1 MKKLIL
7 LFAACA
13 MALSLAAC
21 SHKDPVQE
29 GPAPTPKPTAVPDW
43 SDVLAASASNAAAAK
58 TPPASAT
65 DVSADAAAAVQQAQ
79 APAAMTAQEACAKA
93 QACVGLP
100 VEELYAAVGQ
110 PTQATYGPSCLQV
123 NAEDG
128 MLTYDGFSV
137 WTVRSDTAETV
148 HEVYPDE

>member
-13 MALSLAAC
+13 MALSLSAC
-21 SHKDPVQE
+21 SHKDPVQD
-29 GPAPTPKPTAVPDW
+29 GSTPAPKPTAVPDW
-43 SDVLAASASNAAAAK
+43 SEVLAASASNAAAAK

-65 DVSADAAAAVQQAQ
+65 DASAAAAPVQETQ
-79 APAAMTAQEACAKA
+79 APAPATAQEACERA

-110 PTQATYGPSCLQV
+110 PLQATYGPSCLQV

-128 MLTYDGFSV
+128 MLTYEGFSV

-148 HEVYPDE
+148 HEVYPDQ